1 MLQRHQVCQLATLFA
16 SFAWFFSLT
25 TWQRAQG
32 NQEDLQ
38 IVLLTTSL
46 LNTTVRSRPPLFRI
60 RPTLES
66 RDTALG
72 RHQFSSAAASFGVQK
87 KRVVVWCGDLVIEM
101 KTKAIVPSSHFRL
114 EYVLFHTAVLYGIGR
129 VYRINS
135 TTIVM
140 YSIGWLAD
148 LKESLTTSLLNTR
161 LRLLNKY
168 LHTISCSQDVVVIW
182 DLILTESHLVV
193 TGPGP

>member
-72 RHQFSSAAASFGVQK
+72 RHQFSSAAASFGVKK

-140 YSIGWLAD
+140 YSIG
-148 LKESLTTSLLNTR
+148 
-161 LRLLNKY
+161 
-168 LHTISCSQDVVVIW
+168 
-182 DLILTESHLVV
+182 
-193 TGPGP
+193 